1 LSAGAARFGAP
12 LAASLALHL
21 VVLGAATGGDSEPV
35 AVRIPATLLVQLQTL
50 QTPAPTPPP
59 TRTDPPAAARALPK
73 RYLTSSELDERAVP
87 LEMAPLLYPK
97 NAYINRIRGT
107 VRVRVYISAGGHVD
121 KAEVVQAV
129 PKGHFEEAAI
139 DAVQRTTFTAARKAG
154 RAVPSQK
161 LVEVEFDPYGPT
173 PEERL

>member
-21 VVLGAATGGDSEPV
+21 VVLSAATGGVSDAV
-35 AVRIPATLLVQLQTL
+35 ATRTPATLRVQL
-50 QTPAPTPPP
+50 QTPAPAPPP
-59 TRTDPPAAARALPK
+59 AQSDPAPLARASPK
-73 RYLTSSELDERAVP
+73 RYLSSSEVDERAVP

-97 NAYINRIRGT
+97 TAYINRIRGM
-107 VRVRVYISAGGHVD
+107 VRVRVYISAAGRVD
-121 KAEVVQAV
+121 KAEVVEAA

-173 PEERL
+173 PEDRL

>member
-1 LSAGAARFGAP
+1 MSAGAARFGAP

-21 VVLGAATGGDSEPV
+21 VVLSAATGGVSDPV
-35 AVRIPATLLVQLQTL
+35 ATRIPATLRVQL
-50 QTPAPTPPP
+50 QTPAPAPPP
-59 TRTDPPAAARALPK
+59 AQSDPAPLARASPK
-73 RYLTSSELDERAVP
+73 RYLSSSEVDERAVP

-97 NAYINRIRGT
+97 TAYINRIRGM
-107 VRVRVYISAGGHVD
+107 VRVRVYISAAGRVD
-121 KAEVVQAV
+121 KAEVVEAA

-154 RAVPSQK
+154 RAIPSQK

-173 PEERL
+173 PEDRL

>member
-21 VVLGAATGGDSEPV
+21 VVLGAATGGDSESV
-35 AVRIPATLLVQLQTL
+35 AVRIPATATLLVQL

-59 TRTDPPAAARALPK
+59 TRTEPPAAARALPK

-97 NAYINRIRGT
+97 SAYINRIRGT
-107 VRVRVYISAGGHVD
+107 VRVRVYISAVGRVD
-121 KAEVVQAV
+121 KAEVVQAL

-161 LVEVEFDPYGPT
+161 LIEVEFDPYGPT

>member
-21 VVLGAATGGDSEPV
+21 VVLSAATGGVSDPV
-35 AVRIPATLLVQLQTL
+35 ATRIPASLLVQLQT
-50 QTPAPTPPP
+50 PAPAPPP
-59 TRTDPPAAARALPK
+59 AQSDPAPLARASPK
-73 RYLTSSELDERAVP
+73 RYLSSSEVDERAVP

-97 NAYINRIRGT
+97 TAYVNRIRGM
-107 VRVRVYISAGGHVD
+107 VRVRVYISAAGRVD
-121 KAEVVQAV
+121 KAEVVEAA

-139 DAVQRTTFTAARKAG
+139 DAVRRTTYTTARKAG

-173 PEERL
+173 PEDRL

>member
-1 LSAGAARFGAP
+1 MSAGAARFGAP
-12 LAASLALHL
+12 LAASLVLHL
-21 VVLGAATGGDSEPV
+21 VVLSAATGGASDPV
-35 AVRIPATLLVQLQTL
+35 ATRIPANLLVQLQTPA
-50 QTPAPTPPP
+50 PAPTDTAPV
-59 TRTDPPAAARALPK
+59 ARASPK
-73 RYLTSSELDERAVP
+73 RYLSSSEVDERAVP

-97 NAYINRIRGT
+97 TAYINRIRGM
-107 VRVRVYISAGGHVD
+107 VRVRVYISAAGRVD
-121 KAEVVQAV
+121 KAEVVDAA

-173 PEERL
+173 PEDRL

>member
-12 LAASLALHL
+12 LAASLVLHL
-21 VVLGAATGGDSEPV
+21 VVLGAASGGDSEPV
-35 AVRIPATLLVQLQTL
+35 AVRIPATLLVQLQT
-50 QTPAPTPPP
+50 PAATPPP
-59 TRTDPPAAARALPK
+59 TRTEPPAAARALPK

-97 NAYINRIRGT
+97 SAYINRIRGT
-107 VRVRVYISAGGHVD
+107 VRVRVYISADGRVD
-121 KAEVVQAV
+121 KAEVVQAL

-139 DAVQRTTFTAARKAG
+139 DAVQRTTFTAARKGG

-173 PEERL
+173 PEDRL

>member
-21 VVLGAATGGDSEPV
+21 VVLSAATGGVSD
-35 AVRIPATLLVQLQTL
+35 AVTTRTPATLRVQL
-50 QTPAPTPPP
+50 QTPAPAPRPAQS
-59 TRTDPPAAARALPK
+59 DPAPLARASPK
-73 RYLTSSELDERAVP
+73 RYLSSSEVDERAVP

-97 NAYINRIRGT
+97 TAYINRIRGM
-107 VRVRVYISAGGHVD
+107 VRVRVYISAAGRVD
-121 KAEVVQAV
+121 KAEVVDAA

-173 PEERL
+173 PEDRL

>member
-1 LSAGAARFGAP
+1 MSAGAARFGAP

-21 VVLGAATGGDSEPV
+21 VVLSAATGGVSDPV
-35 AVRIPATLLVQLQTL
+35 ATRIPATLRVQL
-50 QTPAPTPPP
+50 QTPAPAPPP
-59 TRTDPPAAARALPK
+59 AQSDPAPLARASPK
-73 RYLTSSELDERAVP
+73 RYLGSSEVDERAVP

-97 NAYINRIRGT
+97 TAYINRIRGM
-107 VRVRVYISAGGHVD
+107 VRVRVYISAAGRVD
-121 KAEVVQAV
+121 KAEVVDAA

-173 PEERL
+173 PEDRL

>member
-1 LSAGAARFGAP
+1 MSAGAARFGAP

-21 VVLGAATGGDSEPV
+21 VVLSAATGSVSDSV
-35 AVRIPATLLVQLQTL
+35 ATGIPATLRVQL
-50 QTPAPTPPP
+50 QTPAPA
-59 TRTDPPAAARALPK
+59 PAPVQPSALPVARAASPK
-73 RYLTSSELDERAVP
+73 RYLTSSEVEERAVP

-97 NAYINRIRGT
+97 TAYVNRIRGM
-107 VRVRVYISAGGHVD
+107 VRVRVYISAAGRVD
-121 KAEVVQAV
+121 KAEIVEAA

-139 DAVQRTTFTAARKAG
+139 DAVQRTIFTAARKAG

-173 PEERL
+173 PEDRL

>member
-1 LSAGAARFGAP
+1 MSAGAARFGAP

-21 VVLGAATGGDSEPV
+21 VVLSVATGGVSDPV
-35 AVRIPATLLVQLQTL
+35 ATRIPASLLVQLQT
-50 QTPAPTPPP
+50 PAPPPP
-59 TRTDPPAAARALPK
+59 SAQSVPAPLARASPQ
-73 RYLTSSELDERAVP
+73 RYLRSSEVDERAVP

-97 NAYINRIRGT
+97 TAYINRIRGM
-107 VRVRVYISAGGHVD
+107 VRVRVYISAAGRVD
-121 KAEVVQAV
+121 KAEVVEAA

-173 PEERL
+173 PEDRL

>member
-1 LSAGAARFGAP
+1 MSAGAARFGAP

-21 VVLGAATGGDSEPV
+21 VVLSAATGGISDPV
-35 AVRIPATLLVQLQTL
+35 ATRIPASLLVQLQTPAPAPP
-50 QTPAPTPPP
+50 PAPTDTAPV
-59 TRTDPPAAARALPK
+59 ARASPK
-73 RYLTSSELDERAVP
+73 RYLSSSEVDERAVP

-97 NAYINRIRGT
+97 TAYINRIRGM
-107 VRVRVYISAGGHVD
+107 VRVRVYISAAGSVD
-121 KAEVVQAV
+121 KAEVVEAS

-173 PEERL
+173 PEDRL

>member
-21 VVLGAATGGDSEPV
+21 VVLSAATGGVSEPV
-35 AVRIPATLLVQLQTL
+35 ATRIPAALLVQLQA
-50 QTPAPTPPP
+50 PAPAPPP
-59 TRTDPPAAARALPK
+59 AQSDPAPLARASPK
-73 RYLTSSELDERAVP
+73 RYLSSREVDERAIP
-87 LEMAPLLYPK
+87 LEMAPLIYPK
-97 NAYINRIRGT
+97 TAYINRIRGM
-107 VRVRVYISAGGHVD
+107 VRVRVYISAAGRVD
-121 KAEVVQAV
+121 KAEVVEAA

-173 PEERL
+173 PEDRL

>member
-21 VVLGAATGGDSEPV
+21 VVLSAATGGVSDPV
-35 AVRIPATLLVQLQTL
+35 ATRIPATLRVQL
-50 QTPAPTPPP
+50 QTPAPAPPP
-59 TRTDPPAAARALPK
+59 VQSDPAPLARASPK
-73 RYLTSSELDERAVP
+73 RYLSSSEVDERAVP

-97 NAYINRIRGT
+97 TAYINRIRGM
-107 VRVRVYISAGGHVD
+107 VRVRVYISAAGRVD
-121 KAEVVQAV
+121 KAEVVDAA

-173 PEERL
+173 PEDRL

>member
-1 LSAGAARFGAP
+1 LVQGSRLSAGAARFGAP

-21 VVLGAATGGDSEPV
+21 VVLSAATGGDAGPV
-35 AVRIPATLLVQLQTL
+35 AARSPATLLVQLQT
-50 QTPAPTPPP
+50 PAPTQ
-59 TRTDPPAAARALPK
+59 TEPATAARAVAK
-73 RYLTSSELDERAVP
+73 RYLTSKEVDERAVP
-87 LEMAPLLYPK
+87 VEMAPLLYPK
-97 NAYINRIRGT
+97 SAYINRIRGT
-107 VRVRVYISAGGHVD
+107 VRVRVYISAGGRVD
-121 KAEVVQAV
+121 KAEVVDAV

-173 PEERL
+173 PEDRP

>member
-1 LSAGAARFGAP
+1 MSAGAARFGAP

-21 VVLGAATGGDSEPV
+21 VVLSAATGGVSDPV
-35 AVRIPATLLVQLQTL
+35 ATRIPATLRVQL
-50 QTPAPTPPP
+50 QTPAPAPPP
-59 TRTDPPAAARALPK
+59 AQSDPAPLARASPK
-73 RYLTSSELDERAVP
+73 RYLSSSEVDERAVP

-97 NAYINRIRGT
+97 TAYINRIRGM
-107 VRVRVYISAGGHVD
+107 VRVRVYISAAGRVD
-121 KAEVVQAV
+121 KAEVVDAA

-173 PEERL
+173 PEDRL

>member
-1 LSAGAARFGAP
+1 MSAGAARFGAP

-21 VVLGAATGGDSEPV
+21 VVLSAATGGVFDPV
-35 AVRIPATLLVQLQTL
+35 ATRIPATLLVHL
-50 QTPAPTPPP
+50 QTPAPAPAPAP
-59 TRTDPPAAARALPK
+59 AQSDPAPVARASPK
-73 RYLTSSELDERAVP
+73 RYLTSSEVDERAVP

-97 NAYINRIRGT
+97 TAYVNRIRGM
-107 VRVRVYISAGGHVD
+107 VRVRVYISAAGRVD
-121 KAEVVQAV
+121 KAEVVEAA

-139 DAVQRTTFTAARKAG
+139 DAVQRTTFAAARKAG

-173 PEERL
+173 PEDRL

>member
-1 LSAGAARFGAP
+1 MSAGAARFGAP

-21 VVLGAATGGDSEPV
+21 VVLSAATGGVSDPV
-35 AVRIPATLLVQLQTL
+35 AARIPATLRVQL
-50 QTPAPTPPP
+50 QTPAPAPPP
-59 TRTDPPAAARALPK
+59 AQSDPAPLARASSK
-73 RYLTSSELDERAVP
+73 RYLSSSEVDERAVP

-97 NAYINRIRGT
+97 TAYINRIRGM
-107 VRVRVYISAGGHVD
+107 VRVRVYISAAGRVD
-121 KAEVVQAV
+121 KAEVVEAA

-173 PEERL
+173 PEDRL

>member
-1 LSAGAARFGAP
+1 MSAGAARFGAP

-21 VVLGAATGGDSEPV
+21 VVLGAATGGVSDPV
-35 AVRIPATLLVQLQTL
+35 ATRIPATLLVHL
-50 QTPAPTPPP
+50 QTPAPAPAPAP
-59 TRTDPPAAARALPK
+59 AQSDPAPVARASPK
-73 RYLTSSELDERAVP
+73 RYLTSSEVDERAVP

-97 NAYINRIRGT
+97 TAYVNRIRGM
-107 VRVRVYISAGGHVD
+107 VRVRVYISAAGRVD
-121 KAEVVQAV
+121 KAEVVEAA

-173 PEERL
+173 PEDRL

>member
-1 LSAGAARFGAP
+1 MSAGAARFGAP
-12 LAASLALHL
+12 LAASLVLHL
-21 VVLGAATGGDSEPV
+21 VVLSAATGGASDPV
-35 AVRIPATLLVQLQTL
+35 ATRIPASLLVQLQTPAPAPP
-50 QTPAPTPPP
+50 PAPTDTAPV
-59 TRTDPPAAARALPK
+59 ARALPK
-73 RYLTSSELDERAVP
+73 RYLTSKEVDERAVP

-97 NAYINRIRGT
+97 TAYINRIRGM
-107 VRVRVYISAGGHVD
+107 VRVRVYISAAGRVD
-121 KAEVVQAV
+121 KAEVVDAA

-173 PEERL
+173 PEDRL

>member
-1 LSAGAARFGAP
+1 MSAGAARFGAP

-21 VVLGAATGGDSEPV
+21 VVLSAATGGVSDPV
-35 AVRIPATLLVQLQTL
+35 ATRIPATLRVQL
-50 QTPAPTPPP
+50 QTPAPAPPP
-59 TRTDPPAAARALPK
+59 AQSDPAPLARASPK
-73 RYLTSSELDERAVP
+73 RYLGSSEVDERAVP

-97 NAYINRIRGT
+97 TAYINRIRGT
-107 VRVRVYISAGGHVD
+107 VRVRVYISAAGRVD
-121 KAEVVQAV
+121 KAEVVEAA

-173 PEERL
+173 PEDRL

>member
-1 LSAGAARFGAP
+1 MSAGAARFGAP

-21 VVLGAATGGDSEPV
+21 VVLSAATGGVSDPV
-35 AVRIPATLLVQLQTL
+35 AARIPATLRVQL
-50 QTPAPTPPP
+50 QTPAPAPPP
-59 TRTDPPAAARALPK
+59 AQSDPAPLARASPK
-73 RYLTSSELDERAVP
+73 RYLGSSEVDERAVP

-97 NAYINRIRGT
+97 TAYINRIRGM
-107 VRVRVYISAGGHVD
+107 VRVRVYISAAGRVD
-121 KAEVVQAV
+121 KAEVVEAA

-173 PEERL
+173 PEDRL

>member
-1 LSAGAARFGAP
+1 MSTGAARFGAP

-21 VVLGAATGGDSEPV
+21 VVLSAATGGV
-35 AVRIPATLLVQLQTL
+35 ADPIATRMPATLEVQLQT
-50 QTPAPTPPP
+50 PGPVA
-59 TRTDPPAAARALPK
+59 PPAQTDSARVARASPK
-73 RYLTSSELDERAVP
+73 RYLTSSEVEERAVP

-97 NAYINRIRGT
+97 TAYVNRIRGM
-107 VRVRVYISAGGHVD
+107 VRVRVYISAAGRVD
-121 KAEVVQAV
+121 KAEVVDAA

-139 DAVQRTTFTAARKAG
+139 EAVQRTTFTAARKAG

-173 PEERL
+173 PEDRL

>member
-1 LSAGAARFGAP
+1 MSAGAARFGAP

-21 VVLGAATGGDSEPV
+21 VVLSAATGGVSDPV
-35 AVRIPATLLVQLQTL
+35 ATRIPATLLVQLQTPAPAPP
-50 QTPAPTPPP
+50 PAPTDTAPV
-59 TRTDPPAAARALPK
+59 ARASPK
-73 RYLTSSELDERAVP
+73 RYLSSSEVDERAVP

-97 NAYINRIRGT
+97 TAYINRIRGM
-107 VRVRVYISAGGHVD
+107 VRVRVYISAAGRVD
-121 KAEVVQAV
+121 KAEVVDAA

-173 PEERL
+173 PEDRL

>member
-21 VVLGAATGGDSEPV
+21 VVLSAATGGVSDPV
-35 AVRIPATLLVQLQTL
+35 ATRIPATLRVQL
-50 QTPAPTPPP
+50 QTPAPAPPP
-59 TRTDPPAAARALPK
+59 AQSDPAPLARASPK
-73 RYLTSSELDERAVP
+73 RYLGSSEVDERAVP

-97 NAYINRIRGT
+97 TAYINRIRGM
-107 VRVRVYISAGGHVD
+107 VRVRVYISAAGRVD
-121 KAEVVQAV
+121 KAEVVEAA

-173 PEERL
+173 PEDRL

>member
-1 LSAGAARFGAP
+1 MSAGAARFGAP

-21 VVLGAATGGDSEPV
+21 VVLSAATGGVSDPV
-35 AVRIPATLLVQLQTL
+35 ATRIPASLLVQLQT
-50 QTPAPTPPP
+50 PAPAPPP
-59 TRTDPPAAARALPK
+59 AQSDPAPLARASPK
-73 RYLTSSELDERAVP
+73 RYLSSSEVDERAVP

-97 NAYINRIRGT
+97 TAYVNRIRGM
-107 VRVRVYISAGGHVD
+107 VRVRVYISAAGRVD
-121 KAEVVQAV
+121 KAEIVEAA

-173 PEERL
+173 PEDRL

>member
-1 LSAGAARFGAP
+1 MSAGAARFGAP

-21 VVLGAATGGDSEPV
+21 VVLSAATGGFSDPV
-35 AVRIPATLLVQLQTL
+35 ATRIPASLLVQLKS
-50 QTPAPTPPP
+50 PAPAPPP
-59 TRTDPPAAARALPK
+59 TQSDAAPVAARALPK
-73 RYLTSSELDERAVP
+73 RYLTSSEVDERAVP

-97 NAYINRIRGT
+97 TAYINRIRGM
-107 VRVRVYISAGGHVD
+107 VRVRVYISAAGRVD
-121 KAEVVQAV
+121 KAEVVEAA

-154 RAVPSQK
+154 RAVPSEK